1 MTTMSR
7 STPTRIVQ
15 TMHRLG
21 MTIQTMQMSLP
32 MNARQSPL
40 AVRSLRRRPSGFD
53 LKSKQK
59 RTGVTHV

>member
-1 MTTMSR
+1 
-7 STPTRIVQ
+7 
-15 TMHRLG
+15 
-21 MTIQTMQMSLP
+21 MQMSLP